1 MNRGISQPKE
11 RSCSVGCRC
20 GTALKTTCFALSTE
34 ASGIN
39 KRFLVAALNAENL
52 CVLSGQGCP
61 VARTTPQMPLK
72 LTHRTF
78 KVVPVVLLLPVMTP
92 LFDRWY

>member
-1 MNRGISQPKE
+1 MRMNRGISQPKE

-52 CVLSGQGCP
+52 SVCSKWPGVPSCSHH
-61 VARTTPQMPLK
+61 TTDATK
-72 LTHRTF
+72 TYT
-78 KVVPVVLLLPVMTP
+78 
-92 LFDRWY
+92 